1 MERREK
7 LYEGKAKILYATDA
21 PDKVIQ
27 YFKDDATAF
36 NAEKR
41 GTIANK
47 GVMNNTISTLAF
59 QHLESHGVRTH
70 FIEKLSDREMLV
82 RRLEIIPLEMVARNL
97 VAGSLA
103 KRMGLEEGGEL
114 SRPIIEWYYKRDDL
128 GDPFLNEDHVLVF
141 GLCDEETLRRIRQA
155 TAQINDLL
163 RAFFLARDIL
173 LADFKIEFGRDA
185 AGEVFLADEITPDG
199 CRLWDA
205 KTREKLDKDRFRRDL
220 GGVEEAYREVLSRV
234 RGVADSGPVPAGPE
248 GED

>member
-1 MERREK
+1 MVEKREK

-82 RRLEIIPLEMVARNL
+82 RRLDIIPLEMVARNL

-114 SRPIIEWYYKRDDL
+114 SRPIIEWYYKRDDA
-128 GDPFLNEDHVLVF
+128 E
-141 GLCDEETLRRIRQA
+141 
-155 TAQINDLL
+155 
-163 RAFFLARDIL
+163 
-173 LADFKIEFGRDA
+173 
-185 AGEVFLADEITPDG
+185 
-199 CRLWDA
+199 
-205 KTREKLDKDRFRRDL
+205 
-220 GGVEEAYREVLSRV
+220 SR
-234 RGVADSGPVPAGPE
+234 SP
-248 GED
+248 